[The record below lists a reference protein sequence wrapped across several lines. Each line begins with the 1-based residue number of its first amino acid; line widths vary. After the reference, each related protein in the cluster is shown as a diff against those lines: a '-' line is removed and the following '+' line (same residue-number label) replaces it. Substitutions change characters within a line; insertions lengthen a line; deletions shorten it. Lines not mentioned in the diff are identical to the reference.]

1 MIKIREIKKE
11 TLREKLARQ
20 QVLAPCVW
28 DCMSTNIAACAG
40 FDATLLS
47 GGTYAESN
55 RGLPD
60 IGMITQDDIV
70 RGAAAISQYC
80 ALPCVVDADDGYGET
95 PLNTYRTAKRLVA
108 AGAAGFTIDDST
120 GIRGF
125 PRGFEALRNNADH
138 KGGGGVVSRKVWLA
152 KIKAA
157 LDACAGTDTIV
168 FARTEAKMAYG
179 IDEAIERALLARE
192 LGAEMSCVIGI
203 TTMEDAVYVGER
215 VPGWKM
221 WPDVMSRNGVPD
233 VDLDEIY
240 KLGFNFVTMHILEKG
255 AYNGML
261 DTAIRTLRDRN
272 TLYHDGMVFNYTTP
286 EETDY
291 LFWERNH
298 DHWLQEE
305 TAYYKAAK
313 AVLPAEEE

>member
-1 MIKIREIKKE
+1 MIKIGDIKRE
-11 TLREKLARQ
+11 TLRSKLQRQ

-47 GGTYAESN
+47 GGTFAESN

-70 RGAAAISQYC
+70 RGAEAVSQYC

-95 PLNTYRTAKRLVA
+95 PLNAYRTAKRLA
-108 AGAAGFTIDDST
+108 MAGAAGFTLDDST

-125 PRGFEALRNNADH
+125 PRGFEAMRNGL
-138 KGGGGVVSRKVWLA
+138 KTSGGGCVSRKVWLS
-152 KIKAA
+152 KIQAA
-157 LDACAGTDTIV
+157 LEACAGTDCMV
-168 FARTEAKMAYG
+168 FARTEAKIPYG

-192 LGAEMSCVIGI
+192 LGAEMTCVIGI
-203 TTMEDAVYVGER
+203 TTMEDAEYVAKHL
-215 VPGWKM
+215 PGWKM

-233 VDLDEIY
+233 VDLDRIY
-240 KLGFNFVTMHILEKG
+240 ELGFNFVTMHILEKG

-261 DTAIRTLRDRN
+261 ELACRTLKDRN
-272 TLYHDGMVFNYTTP
+272 TVYHDNMHFSCVSD
-286 EETDY
+286 EEADY
-291 LFWERNH
+291 LYWERNH

-305 TAYYKAAK
+305 TAYYNAAEK
-313 AVLPAEEE
+313 VLNK

>member
-1 MIKIREIKKE
+1 MIRIREIKKE
-11 TLREKLARQ
+11 TLREKLVKQ

-47 GGTYAESN
+47 GGTFAESN

-70 RGAAAISQYC
+70 RGAEAISQYC

-95 PLNTYRTAKRLVA
+95 PLNAYRTAKRLVM
-108 AGAAGFTIDDST
+108 AGAAGFTLDDST

-125 PRGFEALRNNADH
+125 PRGFEAMRNG
-138 KGGGGVVSRKVWLA
+138 KKPTGGGVVSKKVWLS

-157 LDACAGTDTIV
+157 LDACAGTECLV
-168 FARTEAKMAYG
+168 FARTEAKTAHG

-192 LGAEMSCVIGI
+192 LGAEMTCIIGI
-203 TTMEDAVYVGER
+203 TTMEDAEYVAKY

-221 WPDVMSRNGVPD
+221 WPDVMSRKGIPD
-233 VDLDEIY
+233 VDLDKIY
-240 KLGFNFVTMHILEKG
+240 ALGFNFVTMHILEKG

-261 DTAIRTLRDRN
+261 ALAHRTLKDRN
-272 TLYHDGMVFNYTTP
+272 TVYHDNMHFDTVTDEEANYL
-286 EETDY
+286 Y
-291 LFWERNH
+291 WERNH

-305 TAYYKAAK
+305 TAYYKE
-313 AVLPAEEE
+313 AEKIIKKV